1 MIVNIHSD
9 RNRYGGDILSYHVYI
24 DNVQL
29 FGNDE
34 DIPACNEFIISQG
47 IEIDEET
54 HEHEG
59 DITDFMG
66 MIVCLE
72 NIVMQV

>member
-1 MIVNIHSD
+1 M
-9 RNRYGGDILSYHVYI
+9 SYHVYI

-34 DIPACNEFIISQG
+34 DIPDCNEFIISQG